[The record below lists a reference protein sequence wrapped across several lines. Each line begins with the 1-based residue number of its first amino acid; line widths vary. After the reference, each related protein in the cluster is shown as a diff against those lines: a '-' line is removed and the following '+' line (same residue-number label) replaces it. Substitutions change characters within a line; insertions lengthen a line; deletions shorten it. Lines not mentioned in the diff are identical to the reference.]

1 MQYAELLTELYQRF
15 KIDNAYSLW
24 NIIESGGILQGST
37 LGGLLFNFCFCF
49 VCDLSWS
56 TVETMIISH
65 ANGNAPY
72 TIGASS
78 EEILTTPI
86 TAAP

>member
-1 MQYAELLTELYQRF
+1 MQYAELLTELHQRF

-24 NIIESGGILQGST
+24 NIIESGGILQSST
-37 LGGLLFNFCFCF
+37 LRGLLFNIF

-56 TVETMIISH
+56 IVETMIISH

>member
-1 MQYAELLTELYQRF
+1 MQYAELLTELHQRF
-15 KIDNAYSLW
+15 KIDNAYSLL
-24 NIIESGGILQGST
+24 NIIESGGILQSST
-37 LGGLLFNFCFCF
+37 LGGLLFNIF

-56 TVETMIISH
+56 VVETMIISH